1 MPPDAVWPR
10 LSVAPD
16 PRLAPVQ
23 RALALLTRQ
32 PVLLAVTLS
41 HTVADEQYD
50 IAGHVQA
57 GFWWGVDRLAGDAQG
72 QPRRDGSWGRGQ
84 RACETAE
91 TAYLAAVGWVE
102 RPEHRG

>member
-1 MPPDAVWPR
+1 M
-10 LSVAPD
+10 L
-16 PRLAPVQ
+16 L
-23 RALALLTRQ
+23 LALLTRQ
-32 PVLLAVTLS
+32 PVLLAVRLS
-41 HTVADEQYD
+41 HTVADEQCD
-50 IAGHVQA
+50 ITVSKAVDDAGHVQA

-72 QPRRDGSWGRGQ
+72 QPRRDGSWGRGL